1 MRTPRLYTD
10 IDLAVQTQVQLPPR
24 TGHYL
29 TRVLRRGTNDKVT
42 LFNGDGNEYEA
53 IIKNSHRGIASL
65 EVLQCI
71 KVNRESPLRL
81 HLGLVMSK
89 GDRMDWAVQKATE
102 LGVSALTPLNS
113 EFCDVKLNAERLE
126 KKRQHWQQIA
136 ISACEQSGRN
146 KVPTIHPIEAFDRW
160 LEATAADLHL
170 IFDASG
176 VNRGE
181 WKATMPKSVLLLVGP
196 EGGFSSNEL
205 SQATGA
211 GFKIAALGPRI
222 MRTETVPVA
231 AITLAQH
238 LWGDL

>member
-10 IDLAVQTQVQLPPR
+10 IELTVQAEVQLPAR
-24 TGHYL
+24 TAHYL
-29 TRVLRRGTNDKVT
+29 TRVLRRGPGDKVT
-42 LFNGDGNEYEA
+42 LFNGDGKEYEA
-53 IIKNSHRGIASL
+53 KITSSHRGIASL

-71 KVNRESPLRL
+71 KVDKESPLQL

-113 EFCDVKLNAERLE
+113 TFCDVKLNPERLE

-136 ISACEQSGRN
+136 SSACEQSGRN
-146 KVPTIHPIEAFDRW
+146 KVPPIHPIVTFDRW
-160 LEATAADLHL
+160 LEASAGDLRL

-176 VNRGE
+176 DDQSE

-196 EGGFSSNEL
+196 EGGFSTNEL
-205 SQATGA
+205 TQATGS
-211 GFKIAALGPRI
+211 GFEIAALGPRI
-222 MRTETVPVA
+222 MRTETVPIV
-231 AITLAQH
+231 AITLAQY